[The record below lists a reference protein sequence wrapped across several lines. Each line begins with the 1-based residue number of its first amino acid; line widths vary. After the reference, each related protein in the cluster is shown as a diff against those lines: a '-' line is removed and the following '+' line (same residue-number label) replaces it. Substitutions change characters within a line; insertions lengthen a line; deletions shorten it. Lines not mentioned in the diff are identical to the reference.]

1 MKRYTRSKTHV
12 CECLFVLKM
21 GDVLEGYDKKTMV
34 LLDPAGLSYMKGR
47 LPLASAE
54 GFSKVLYKKFN
65 LADKPVPEK
74 VKSTIQ
80 SELQACYYEHPSVRL
95 IHAVG
100 PRLVEPTY
108 NKGHVKNKTDLLRVY
123 ENILMEFFQ
132 NAKPDDILRLVPISS
147 GIFNQDKSG
156 KPIYTSAE
164 MAEHSITALF
174 VAVHNLNYPI
184 YRLELYVK
192 EKEDFDHYLQFLK
205 KVPKIYR

>member
-1 MKRYTRSKTHV
+1 
-12 CECLFVLKM
+12 
-21 GDVLEGYDKKTMV
+21 
-34 LLDPAGLSYMKGR
+34 
-47 LPLASAE
+47 
-54 GFSKVLYKKFN
+54 
-65 LADKPVPEK
+65 
-74 VKSTIQ
+74 
-80 SELQACYYEHPSVRL
+80 
-95 IHAVG
+95 
-100 PRLVEPTY
+100 
-108 NKGHVKNKTDLLRVY
+108 
-123 ENILMEFFQ
+123 MEFFQ